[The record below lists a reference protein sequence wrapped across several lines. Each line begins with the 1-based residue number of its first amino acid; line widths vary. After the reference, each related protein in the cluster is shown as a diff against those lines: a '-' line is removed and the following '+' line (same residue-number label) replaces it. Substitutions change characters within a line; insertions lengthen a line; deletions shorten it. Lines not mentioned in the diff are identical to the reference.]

1 MAYTLVTANSV
12 YPAQQSYQKIT
23 LTGNIV
29 LNWPSSFGGGI
40 PAVRWSDVSTAANG
54 YTITLPDATLASE
67 GTEIIFNNLSIYT
80 FNILNN
86 AGTLLLTVAAGQV
99 VDFLLN
105 NSSTAAGI
113 WDIIPYGGGTSGI
126 AAFTTQSSDNSITIT
141 NGVVVGSGAIIN
153 FQLPTNLYNFNTQ
166 LANTG
171 FPVITAT
178 GPLTWAARTLI
189 AGDNISIT
197 NGSGVNGNPVINVS
211 DSMTDLTSI
220 AVGNVNITGSTISA
234 VTANTGLTISGNGT
248 GVLNFNGATI
258 DSNSNATVNNLNVSG
273 TFNNALMPK
282 AWVMFTDTFT
292 TPSGNVIVI
301 QDDANITSVTSSTPS
316 NGIYQLSF
324 TTAMAN
330 NKYGVVVSTGTTGG
344 TLTSVTHGYSIYSAQ
359 TTTSCQIAIVD
370 ASGEYVSQIPSGVTV
385 TIFSSG

>member
-12 YPAQQSYQKIT
+12 YPAQQSYQQIT

-80 FNILNN
+80 FNILKND
-86 AGTLLLTVAAGQV
+86 GTLLLTVAAGQV

-105 NSSTAAGI
+105 NSSTSNGI

-126 AAFTTQSSDNSITIT
+126 AAFTAASSDNSVTIT
-141 NGVVVGSGAIIN
+141 NGVVVGSGATIN

-189 AGDNISIT
+189 AGNNISIT
-197 NGSGVNGNPVINVS
+197 NGSGVNGNPVINVN
-211 DSMTDLTSI
+211 DSMVGLTSI

-234 VTANTGLTISGNGT
+234 VTANTGLTISSNGA
-248 GVLNFNGATI
+248 GALNFNGATI
-258 DSNSNATVNNLNVSG
+258 DANSNATVNNLTVSG

-282 AWVMFTDTFT
+282 AWCMFTDSIIGGAESNVIVIHDKANITSITGAGGAYTLTFT
-292 TPSGNVIVI
+292 TPL
-301 QDDANITSVTSSTPS
+301 S
-316 NGIYQLSF
+316 N
-324 TTAMAN
+324 N
-330 NKYGVVVSTGTTGG
+330 NYGVLVTIGTDITGP
-344 TLTSVTHGYSIYSAQ
+344 LPFIAHGFSIYAAQ
-359 TTTSCQIAIVD
+359 TTTTCRIAVVD
-370 ASGEYVSQIPSGVTV
+370 ASGEFVSEVETGVTV
-385 TIFSSG
+385 AIFSSG